1 MTDRRSVFFAGRLA
15 RLQEELGRIGADGLL
30 VFSSESD
37 NRPGIQYFSGF
48 TGSFAVLVL
57 GRNGGRL
64 VTDSRYFLQ
73 AEEES
78 FFPLVEMEDRDPWP
92 AVAQAL
98 RELDVKSLAVE
109 DDRLTL
115 ERGRALGKIAS
126 SVVGTS
132 GLVRRIRAVK
142 DEEELGIMRR
152 SARIAAEA
160 FEAFLPAIRP
170 GRTEAEIAADLV
182 HEIRTRGA
190 QQMAKGHFVTASG
203 PRGAR
208 PHGVFSERVLERG
221 DFITMDFGAVLDGYV
236 SDLTRTVGLGEPD
249 PKLAE
254 IYHIV
259 EEARKRAVAAVSSSA
274 TGRDVDRAARDF
286 IASKGWGAHF
296 THSTGHGIGLE
307 LHELPVV
314 NRLNEERLPAGSVV
328 TIEPGIY
335 VEGLGGVRIEDDVIV
350 LPGGCEVIT
359 SASPTELRLL
369 SPA

>member
-1 MTDRRSVFFAGRLA
+1 MKPFFEARYSRL
-15 RLQEELGRIGADGLL
+15 LEETNRAGADGFFM
-30 VFSSESD
+30 FSSESD

-48 TGSFAVLVL
+48 TGSFGILVF
-57 GRNGGRL
+57 GEKGGRL

-78 FFPLVEMEDRDPWP
+78 FFPLVRMEDRDPWP
-92 AVAQAL
+92 AVAQAI

-115 ERGRALGKIAS
+115 ERGRALGKIISTA
-126 SVVGTS
+126 VGTS
-132 GLVRRIRAVK
+132 GLVRRLRAVK
-142 DEEELGIMRR
+142 DEEELNVIRR

-182 HEIRTRGA
+182 HEIRRRGA

-208 PHGVFSERVLERG
+208 PHGVFSDRVLERG

-236 SDLTRTVGLGEPD
+236 SDMTRTVALGEPD

-259 EEARKRAVAAVSSSA
+259 EEARKRAVAAVSSAA
-274 TGRDVDRAARDF
+274 TGRDVDSAARDF
-286 IASKGWGAHF
+286 IASKGWGDHF

-314 NRLNEERLPAGSVV
+314 NRLNEEKLPVGAVV

-350 LPGGCEVIT
+350 LADGCEVIT
-359 SASPTELRLL
+359 SASPTDLRLL
-369 SPA
+369 FPA